1 MDQSDT
7 ERAGDHPSV
16 SRAGTHDR
24 HHDDRCPNRQA
35 PPVFHAII
43 ADLDQTWN
51 PAGIPQPVEPL
62 EQWMAGSP
70 LVHVTF
76 TKEALI

>member
-1 MDQSDT
+1 MD
-7 ERAGDHPSV
+7 PSI
-16 SRAGTHDR
+16 RNAL
-24 HHDDRCPNRQA
+24 A
-35 PPVFHAII
+35 
-43 ADLDQTWN
+43 W
-51 PAGIPQPVEPL
+51 IPQPVEPL